1 MTLSGAA
8 SAAARNFAIDFS
20 DLTVFV
26 GQSSWEN
33 SASVCLPSGPCE
45 LIPEHGQLIVP

>member
-8 SAAARNFAIDFS
+8 SEAARNVAIDFS

-33 SASVCLPSGPCE
+33 SASVCQLSGPSE
-45 LIPEHGQLIVP
+45 LSPEHEQLIVP